1 MLNIIKSLNY
11 RIDAQGNVEEAVVGF
26 SDYNSNPNGTL
37 NVVLR
42 PTDVENDL
50 LTYTPND
57 LQEIAKNKVID
68 ALTNGTQLEEPNTDP
83 VPAEQ

>member
-11 RIDAQGNVEEAVVGF
+11 RIDAQGNVEEVVVGF

-42 PTDVENDL
+42 PADVENDL

-57 LQEIAKNKVID
+57 LQVIAKTKAID
-68 ALTNGTQLEEPNTDP
+68 ALTNGTELEEPNTDP
-83 VPAEQ
+83 VPAE

>member
-11 RIDAQGNVEEAVVGF
+11 RIDAQGNVEEVVVGF
-26 SDYNSNPNGTL
+26 SDYSSNPNGTL
-37 NVVLR
+37 SVVLR

-57 LQEIAKNKVID
+57 LQQIAKNKVID
-68 ALTNGTQLEEPNTDP
+68 ALINGTQLEEPNTDP
-83 VPAEQ
+83 VPAE

>member
-11 RIDAQGNVEEAVVGF
+11 RIDAQGNVEEVVVGF

-42 PTDVENDL
+42 PADVENDL

-57 LQEIAKNKVID
+57 LQIIAKTKAID
-68 ALTNGTQLEEPNTDP
+68 ALTNGTELEEPNTDP
-83 VPAEQ
+83 VPAE

>member
-11 RIDAQGNVEEAVVGF
+11 RIDAQGNVEEVVVGF
-26 SDYNSNPNGTL
+26 SDYSSNPNGTL

-57 LQEIAKNKVID
+57 LQAIAKNKVID
-68 ALTNGTQLEEPNTDP
+68 ALTNGTQLEEPNNDP